1 MFHVKRTYFAGL
13 KTLILSNT
21 ACLEPS
27 FTPRREPARYA
38 LDLAPG
44 SGRYDKLLAL
54 AIAPQILTK
63 ETRIV
68 FLLYR
73 ERVRWSYN
81 KTMRAHQPHSTPSSI
96 KPRRRL
102 HLNARASN
110 VSYSF
115 KHTPQPPIFLPTT
128 NTLPQSKPPS
138 PQKRAARFRR
148 TAPQTTKT
156 SINIAFLSPFHVK
169 HRLKLHISTP
179 LNPSALPHDRRHQTT
194 KHIGQCKHASI
205 VLLRSILRR
214 FTYSA
219 PLSAISRRFGH
230 ICPITRD
237 TRLRQTL
244 FAQCR
249 AAAQTP
255 L

>member
-1 MFHVKRTYFAGL
+1 MFHVKHTYFAGL

-27 FTPRREPARYA
+27 FTLRRESARYA

-44 SGRYDKLLAL
+44 SDRYDKLLAL

-73 ERVRWSYN
+73 ERARWSYN
-81 KTMRAHQPHSTPSSI
+81 KTIRAHQPHSTPSSI

-110 VSYSF
+110 VSCHF
-115 KHTPQPPIFLPTT
+115 RHAPQPPIFLPTT

-138 PQKRAARFRR
+138 PQKMRR
-148 TAPQTTKT
+148 MLLSDSPAKTTKT

-169 HRLKLHISTP
+169 HRLKSHISTP

-205 VLLRSILRR
+205 VLPRSILRR

-219 PLSAISRRFGH
+219 PLS
-230 ICPITRD
+230 
-237 TRLRQTL
+237 L
-244 FAQCR
+244 
-249 AAAQTP
+249 
-255 L
+255 

>member
-1 MFHVKRTYFAGL
+1 MFHVKHTYFAGL

-27 FTPRREPARYA
+27 FTLQRAPARYA

-44 SGRYDKLLAL
+44 SDRYDKLLAL

-73 ERVRWSYN
+73 ERARWSYN
-81 KTMRAHQPHSTPSSI
+81 KTIRAHQPHSTPSSI

-110 VSYSF
+110 VSYHF
-115 KHTPQPPIFLPTT
+115 RHTPQPPIFLPTT

-138 PQKRAARFRR
+138 PQKTRRMLSSDSPAKNHQNLNKHCLFVAVSRKTSPQIAHIDTSKPVGIAARSP
-148 TAPQTTKT
+148 TPNDKT
-156 SINIAFLSPFHVK
+156 YRAVQARFYRSPAIHPPPVYIWCAALSV
-169 HRLKLHISTP
+169 
-179 LNPSALPHDRRHQTT
+179 
-194 KHIGQCKHASI
+194 
-205 VLLRSILRR
+205 
-214 FTYSA
+214 
-219 PLSAISRRFGH
+219 ISR
-230 ICPITRD
+230 
-237 TRLRQTL
+237 
-244 FAQCR
+244 
-249 AAAQTP
+249 
-255 L
+255 